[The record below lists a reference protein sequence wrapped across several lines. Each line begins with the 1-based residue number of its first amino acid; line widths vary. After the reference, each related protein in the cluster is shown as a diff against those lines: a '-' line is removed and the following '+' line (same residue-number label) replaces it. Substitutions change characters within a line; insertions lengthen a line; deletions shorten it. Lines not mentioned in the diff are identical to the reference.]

1 MTGSCSVCH
10 VGQAHHTLPEP
21 ETLPILSQISV
32 SNETKDLLLATV
44 SEDSSVAQIYH
55 AVAALSGFG
64 LPVASQEAL
73 GALTARLAKEE
84 TVLA

>member
-1 MTGSCSVCH
+1 M
-10 VGQAHHTLPEP
+10 PEP
-21 ETLPILSQISV
+21 ALALCLPFLPQISV
-32 SNETKDLLLATV
+32 SNETKDLLLAAV

-64 LPVASQEAL
+64 LPLASHEAL
-73 GALTARLAKEE
+73 GALTVRLSREE